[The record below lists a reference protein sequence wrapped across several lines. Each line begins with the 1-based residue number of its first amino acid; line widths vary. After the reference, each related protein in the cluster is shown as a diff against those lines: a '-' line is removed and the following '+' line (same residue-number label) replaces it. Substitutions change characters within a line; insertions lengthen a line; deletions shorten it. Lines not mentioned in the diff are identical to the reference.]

1 MSYQCGLHPRQRES
15 GSKCRRADC
24 AGCNAPGL
32 AAAQQKAV
40 VTATATETR
49 LVSAQDPNLYD
60 EIVAARNMRR
70 DWVLETAQK
79 CLVAGGEMNQ
89 LLPEI
94 IALYDEILHRLE
106 PALSSN
112 PTDADPGIF

>member
-1 MSYQCGLHPRQRES
+1 MSYSCGLHPRQRES
-15 GSKCRRADC
+15 GSKCRRVDC
-24 AGCNAPGL
+24 TGCNPPSV
-32 AAAQQKAV
+32 AAAQQKAIV
-40 VTATATETR
+40 SATAAEAR

-60 EIVAARNMRR
+60 EIVAARIARR

-94 IALYDEILHRLE
+94 ITLYDEVLSRLE
-106 PALSSN
+106 PTISSN
-112 PTDADPGIF
+112 PTDDDLDIF